1 MAVYLKQHQREKI
14 GVDDTEAKQ
23 KQASLQHQKQ
33 QKSDESQKQ
42 LFAATDQKD
51 KNNSTTPDDTTKE
64 TPNKAISEEGD
75 KKINTIKMAAAME
88 AGAAITEIATP
99 ASAVSGA
106 IPSTAVTAAH
116 ASPLAVGLAA
126 PLFGFF

>member
-33 QKSDESQKQ
+33 QKLDESQKQ

-51 KNNSTTPDDTTKE
+51 KNNSATSGDITKE
-64 TPNKAISEEGD
+64 TPNNPVNEKGD
-75 KKINTIKMAAAME
+75 TKLNTIKMAAAME
-88 AGAAITEIATP
+88 AGAVITEIAP
-99 ASAVSGA
+99 SSALSGA
-106 IPSTAVTAAH
+106 IPSTSITAAH
-116 ASPLAVGLAA
+116 GVPVAAGLAA